1 MSLMVS
7 RRVTVSDQAMLD
19 GSTMFE
25 TLIADRTSG
34 TKRRSHRDWSGH
46 RHDLVRRS
54 VVAVLV
60 MVTLD
65 VMGRHSGRRQQE

>member
-46 RHDLVRRS
+46 RQDLVRRS
-54 VVAVLV
+54 MVVVP
-60 MVTLD
+60 LD
-65 VMGRHSGRRQQE
+65 VMGRHCGRRQQE